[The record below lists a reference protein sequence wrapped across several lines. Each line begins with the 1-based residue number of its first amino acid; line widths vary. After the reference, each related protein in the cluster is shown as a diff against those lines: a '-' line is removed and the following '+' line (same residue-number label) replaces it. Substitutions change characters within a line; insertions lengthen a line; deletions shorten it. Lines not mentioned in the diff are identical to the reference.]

1 MRIVQAMPP
10 AAARQ
15 TFMFSA
21 TFPTE
26 IQKLAREFMRPYVWI
41 GVGRVGSTVEG
52 IEQRVWLAAADKR
65 AKLAQ
70 VVKALAER
78 GGRTLIFVEKKR
90 SAVASHIPA
99 PPFPPSARQLS
110 YTFCS
115 SACTPSAPST
125 PVLPAPY
132 PRTCP
137 LHLLPAP
144 RAPQLSARLFCRSAT
159 WLKKMLRNGGASD
172 APTNGRFAPV
182 APEDIHGDRSQVRS
196 SVRSSLV
203 ASRSHIARIS
213 SASRVSPR
221 TSNETARRRS
231 ARLPC
236 TSHLA
241 TFKR

>member
-115 SACTPSAPST
+115 SACTPSAPSA

-132 PRTCP
+132 PCTCP

-144 RAPQLSARLFCRSAT
+144 PRAAASGVSSAGRPRGSKRCFGTVARPTRRRTSASHPSQQRT
-159 WLKKMLRNGGASD
+159 STETARRCAL
-172 APTNGRFAPV
+172 
-182 APEDIHGDRSQVRS
+182 PEV
-196 SVRSSLV
+196 V
-203 ASRSHIARIS
+203 ASVSHIARIS
-213 SASRVSPR
+213 SVSRMSP
-221 TSNETARRRS
+221 
-231 ARLPC
+231 
-236 TSHLA
+236 
-241 TFKR
+241 